1 MLNLAYINNY
11 LFLFIFLKNRTY
23 RHYVLKGGEHPPRI
37 RKKNMAMRTHYP
49 CHKQPAVSV
58 YYGYYVCEH
67 VREFGRY
74 TKDPE
79 LVSIYSLLG

>member
-1 MLNLAYINNY
+1 
-11 LFLFIFLKNRTY
+11 
-23 RHYVLKGGEHPPRI
+23 
-37 RKKNMAMRTHYP
+37 
-49 CHKQPAVSV
+49 V
-58 YYGYYVCEH
+58 YCGYYVCEH

>member
-11 LFLFIFLKNRTY
+11 LFLFYFLKNRTY
-23 RHYVLKGGEHPPRI
+23 LHYVLKRGEHPPN
-37 RKKNMAMRTHYP
+37 KEKNMAMSTHYP
-49 CHKQPAVSV
+49 CHKQPADSV
-58 YYGYYVCEH
+58 YCGYYVCEH

-74 TKDPE
+74 TKDLE

>member
-11 LFLFIFLKNRTY
+11 LFLFFFLKNRAY
-23 RHYVLKGGEHPPRI
+23 RHYVLKGGEHPPDRN
-37 RKKNMAMRTHYP
+37 KNMVMHTHYS
-49 CHKQPAVSV
+49 CHKQPSSSV
-58 YYGYYVCEH
+58 YCGYYVCEH
-67 VREFGRY
+67 MREFGRY

>member
-1 MLNLAYINNY
+1 M
-11 LFLFIFLKNRTY
+11 
-23 RHYVLKGGEHPPRI
+23 LKGGEHPLI
-37 RKKNMAMRTHYP
+37 GGKIVMRTHYP
-49 CHKQPAVSV
+49 CHKQPAGSV
-58 YYGYYVCEH
+58 YCGYYVCEH

>member
-11 LFLFIFLKNRTY
+11 LFLFFFLKNRSY
-23 RHYVLKGGEHPPRI
+23 RHYVLKGGGG
-37 RKKNMAMRTHYP
+37 KNMVMRTHYP
-49 CHKQPAVSV
+49 CHKQSAGSV
-58 YYGYYVCEH
+58 YCGYYVCEH

>member
-11 LFLFIFLKNRTY
+11 LFLFFFLKNRSY
-23 RHYVLKGGEHPPRI
+23 RHYVSKGGEHPPI
-37 RKKNMAMRTHYP
+37 GKK
-49 CHKQPAVSV
+49 
-58 YYGYYVCEH
+58 YGDAHTLSMPQATFAYYVYEH
-67 VREFGRY
+67 VREFRRY

>member
-11 LFLFIFLKNRTY
+11 LFLFFFIKNRAY
-23 RHYVLKGGEHPPRI
+23 KHYVYKEGEHNPD
-37 RKKNMAMRTHYP
+37 KKNKIVMRTHYP
-49 CHKQPAVSV
+49 CHKQPSGSM
-58 YYGYYVCEH
+58 YCGYYVCEDM
-67 VREFGRY
+67 REFGRY